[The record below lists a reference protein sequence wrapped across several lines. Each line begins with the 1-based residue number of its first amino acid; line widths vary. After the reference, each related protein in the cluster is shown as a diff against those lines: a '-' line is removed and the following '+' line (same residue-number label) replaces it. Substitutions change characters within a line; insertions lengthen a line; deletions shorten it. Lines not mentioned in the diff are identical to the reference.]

1 MPKPKGKIPV
11 ESPLNA
17 TLAKIPAL
25 SKRLNMLVDDAS
37 ATVRK
42 VEEFFEKAHV
52 GVTEASVQVYLDD
65 DSNTV
70 DLKYLRMP
78 NGKFRIALVTNYPA
92 EGDDPP
98 RTKVRPFSDCSRDEK
113 LKAFEHLPPLLERI
127 VDALEEM
134 IDKTEKATRT
144 INKTIGELP
153 TIDNRQEQT
162 EEAS

>member
-1 MPKPKGKIPV
+1 MPKPKGKIPL

-25 SKRLNMLVDDAS
+25 SKRLNKLADDAS

-52 GVTEASVQVYLDD
+52 GITDASVQVYLDD
-65 DSNTV
+65 DSNPV
-70 DLKYLRMP
+70 DLEYLRMP
-78 NGKFRIALVTNYPA
+78 NGKFRIALVSNYPA

-113 LKAFEHLPPLLERI
+113 LKAFEHLPGLLERI
-127 VDALEEM
+127 VDALAKM
-134 IDKTEKATRT
+134 IEKTEETTRT

-153 TIDNRQEQT
+153 TLDNRQEQ
-162 EEAS
+162 EKEAS